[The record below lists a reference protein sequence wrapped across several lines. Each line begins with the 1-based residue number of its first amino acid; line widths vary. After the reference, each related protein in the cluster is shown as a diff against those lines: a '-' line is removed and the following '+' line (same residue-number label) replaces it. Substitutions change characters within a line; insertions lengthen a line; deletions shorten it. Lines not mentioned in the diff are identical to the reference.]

1 MPEYDTSEMTASEI
15 DKAITEL
22 EQAQWGKWK
31 AKGPIYV
38 EGVLAFTKG
47 HDVPVHHVEK
57 YHLEEQGLVK
67 PFADESVDVV
77 EAPAPAPEGQVIEGD
92 PKPARPRKATAE

>member
-1 MPEYDTSEMTASEI
+1 MPEYDTSEMTAGEI

-31 AKGPIYV
+31 AKGPIYID
-38 EGVLAFTKG
+38 GVLAFSKD
-47 HDVPVHHVEK
+47 HDVPVHHVER

-67 PFADESVDVV
+67 PFGDDSPDVV
-77 EAPAPAPEGQVIEGD
+77 EAPPAPPEGQVIEGD